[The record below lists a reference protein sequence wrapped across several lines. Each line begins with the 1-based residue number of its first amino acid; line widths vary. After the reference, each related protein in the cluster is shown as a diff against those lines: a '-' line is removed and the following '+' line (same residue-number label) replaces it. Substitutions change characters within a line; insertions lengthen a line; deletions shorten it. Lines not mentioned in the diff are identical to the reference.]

1 MTAKNTKKEAN
12 VMLDRKFKKFF
23 TIAMLA
29 TIGLTACNN
38 DVHAKPSDH
47 DKDLL
52 TFSEDADIYNNI
64 VKIIEDS
71 YRDGSLAGDVL
82 DEVLYQYSVS
92 VFGRYNRV
100 AKPFNLG
107 SEEITLKEA
116 ANAVKTGD
124 TTTADKFI
132 ADHKAYWSV
141 DDEGERIENDH
152 ETERERVTAKW
163 NTIEDRISIEL
174 YDDIIGGAYSDRGEF
189 SETKYLASLRAGL
202 NNVAN
207 YKEVTAKEGI
217 VFTPDVEN
225 DEVFSAEGYLTR
237 EFYQTNY
244 ALDAKEV
251 EGATISYIE
260 DKIIP
265 SIYRTLLVEQYLISE
280 SYNTLG
286 RSYARKVNIL
296 TLTKKS
302 DHDGVTN
309 LMKNFVKANFA
320 TKGNAVTL
328 DDFKAVSDAYKGVTS
343 ELSAD
348 QIKWL
353 EAAGFE
359 SKKVGSDTY
368 YVGTEYGDMMAEYAK
383 IKDDILTTDTTIES
397 DFTGSYAYS
406 KEVGKQI
413 KTNDILGKDHTQ
425 NGWYIKNG
433 GLTTLPDSIR
443 TRLFNIGVANAVKA
457 DTKDRFEDGFD
468 AAEESKYVAK
478 INGKY
483 YLKVA
488 SKENGANAYEDVLF
502 YDAGS
507 STYYIIQIEEA
518 ISASKLVKGAD
529 SEATGALLSSKEE
542 IINEVAKVISSDESY
557 KTLST
562 KHWLEEMNLKYHDT
576 VVYEYFKSNYPE
588 LFEDEK
594 K

>member
-1 MTAKNTKKEAN
+1 
-12 VMLDRKFKKFF
+12 MLDRKFKKFL
-23 TIAMLA
+23 TIAMLS

-38 DVHAKPSDH
+38 EIHAKPSDH
-47 DKDLL
+47 DNDLL
-52 TFSEDADIYNNI
+52 TFSEDTDIYNNI
-64 VKIIEDS
+64 VEIIEDS

-100 AKPFNLG
+100 ASPFNLG
-107 SEEITLKEA
+107 EDEITLKEA
-116 ANAVKTGD
+116 ANAVAKND

-132 ADHKAYWSV
+132 NEHKAYWSIN
-141 DDEGERIENDH
+141 DDGERIKNDQ

-174 YDDIIGGAYSDRGEF
+174 YDDIIGGTYSDRGEF
-189 SETKYLASLRAGL
+189 SERKYLASLRAGL
-202 NNVAN
+202 HKVAN
-207 YKEVTAKEGI
+207 YKEVTTKEGI
-217 VFTPDVEN
+217 IFTPDIEN
-225 DEVFSAEGYLTR
+225 DEVFSTDGYLTR
-237 EFYQTNY
+237 EFYQSNY

-251 EGATISYIE
+251 EGATISYVE
-260 DKIIP
+260 DEIIP

-286 RSYARKVNIL
+286 RSYARNVNIL
-296 TLTKKS
+296 SLTKKS

-309 LMKNFVKANFA
+309 LMKNFVKANFSA
-320 TKGNAVTL
+320 KADAVTL
-328 DDFKAVSDAYKGVTS
+328 DDFKEVSDAYKGVTS
-343 ELSAD
+343 TLSNT
-348 QIKWL
+348 QKGWL
-353 EAAGFE
+353 KDAGFE
-359 SKKVGSDTY
+359 LKGTGADTY
-368 YVGTEYGDMMAEYAK
+368 YVGTEYGDMMAEYVK
-383 IKDDILTTDTTIES
+383 IKSDILTTDSTIES
-397 DFTGSYAYS
+397 DFTGSYTYS
-406 KEVGKQI
+406 KEVGKTI
-413 KTNDILGKDHTQ
+413 KTNDILSKDHTQ
-425 NGWYIKNG
+425 TGWYIKNG

-457 DTKDRFEDGFD
+457 DTKDRFDDGYD
-468 AAEESKYVAK
+468 AAAESKYVAK

-488 SKENGANAYEDVLF
+488 SKENGAAAYEDVLF

-562 KHWLEEMNLKYHDT
+562 KHWLEEMDLKFHDT
-576 VVYEYFKSNYPE
+576 VIYEYFKSNYPE
-588 LFEDEK
+588 LYDDED
-594 K
+594 